1 MTSAQHPN
9 RVYFSSFD
17 RSPVDSNTDFTIT
30 FDTPI
35 DKARNFEVV
44 SASFPN
50 SFHQF
55 APYETV
61 FYFYHEDFNG
71 GGTAIGVPLSVTQ
84 FLGIGATGEN
94 AVPASR
100 PTGRKQYI
108 DGRYFL
114 DGADVA
120 TYITAWIQSLSAT
133 GGTDFP
139 ASSTGLCPFYH
150 IDDDPTQPIVYFAN
164 EAATG
169 VNFSQLSLVY
179 DDTTSAGGEGSLKML
194 FEDATPKIVRV
205 ASAVD
210 VGVLNGTYNYPSLLG
225 YKLGFTDLEQEAFG
239 AVVNITSANNQFQL
253 NARSQVYAIN
263 SNIPNNRFNIIYTD
277 RTSGQPVVLF
287 GTVSSVSS
295 YSISDIANA
304 LSSAVSAI
312 ISSGPVS
319 FRVVGSAIQGLFTVP
334 AQVGTTVFID
344 FSVGGSQLFSL
355 LNVASGQI
363 AIGTGSAQPN
373 TSANVNTG
381 NLVLNAVVDNFRTI
395 SIPPPATDFTVSG
408 LIAALNQ
415 QIQPLDIIQSFC
427 QNFSVS
433 STGSQLEFNF
443 TLSGNEP
450 FSAQDFQIIFG
461 ADPVQQA
468 TETTLGFTANITT
481 TNPNTTVTAPN
492 NVVTQGSPTP
502 DPHVAPDPIDLIRTS
517 NIYFAS
523 SLSAGEALS
532 SAGRKD
538 ILFSVSLTAPV
549 GGVQL
554 YQSSLSG
561 IIVNRP
567 PDVIRNLRLTLLDDN
582 FQIME
587 PMPQN
592 SAVSVEI
599 HFAYADENMVN
610 NVSTNP
616 YAY

>member
-17 RSPVDSNTDFTIT
+17 RSPVDTNTDFTIT

-35 DKARNFEVV
+35 DKAKNFEVV

-50 SFHQF
+50 SFRQF

-61 FYFYHEDFNG
+61 FYFYHEDFFNG
-71 GGTAIGVPLSVTQ
+71 TAAIGVPLSITQ

-94 AVPASR
+94 DVPSAR

-150 IDDDPTQPIVYFAN
+150 TNDDPTQPIIYFAN

-169 VNFSQLSLVY
+169 VDFSQLSLVY

-194 FEDATPKIVRV
+194 FEDATSKVVRV

-210 VGVLNGTYNYPSLLG
+210 VGVLDGTYNYPSLLG
-225 YKLGFTDLEQEAFG
+225 YKLGFTDLIHEAFG
-239 AVVNITSANNQFQL
+239 GASIVS
-253 NARSQVYAIN
+253 S
-263 SNIPNNRFNIIYTD
+263 SNNRF
-277 RTSGQPVVLF
+277 
-287 GTVSSVSS
+287 TVKAYSV
-295 YSISDIANA
+295 D
-304 LSSAVSAI
+304 
-312 ISSGPVS
+312 
-319 FRVVGSAIQGLFTVP
+319 RVVSNVINIPQNDYTFDALAQTIQDAIRDPNLPNTDCFQGISITQSLGFLVFSVFSSTNVP
-334 AQVGTTVFID
+334 SIGPIVTYSID
-344 FSVGGSQLFSL
+344 FSLSDPIQQACQLLLGMPIGVSL
-355 LNVASGQI
+355 NPTLS
-363 AIGTGSAQPN
+363 
-373 TSANVNTG
+373 
-381 NLVLNAVVDNFRTI
+381 
-395 SIPPPATDFTVSG
+395 PPP
-408 LIAALNQ
+408 
-415 QIQPLDIIQSFC
+415 
-427 QNFSVS
+427 
-433 STGSQLEFNF
+433 
-443 TLSGNEP
+443 
-450 FSAQDFQIIFG
+450 
-461 ADPVQQA
+461 
-468 TETTLGFTANITT
+468 FTAF
-481 TNPNTTVTAPN
+481 NPIQ
-492 NVVTQGSPTP
+492 TQSPPTP
-502 DPHVAPDPIDLIRTS
+502 NPHVAPDPIDLIRTS

-582 FQIME
+582 FQVME

>member
-17 RSPVDSNTDFTIT
+17 RSPVDTNTDFTIT

-35 DKARNFEVV
+35 DKAKNFEVV

-71 GGTAIGVPLSVTQ
+71 GNIAIGVPLSITQ

-94 AVPASR
+94 AVPSAR

-150 IDDDPTQPIVYFAN
+150 INDDTTQPIVYFAN

-169 VNFSQLSLVY
+169 VNFSQLSLTY

-194 FEDATPKIVRV
+194 FEDATPKVVRV
-205 ASAVD
+205 ASAID
-210 VGVLNGTYNYPSLLG
+210 VGVLDGTYLYPSLLG
-225 YKLGFTDLEQEAFG
+225 YKLGFTDLIHESFG
-239 AVVNITSANNQFQL
+239 AQSVAAVGGANNQFTL
-253 NARSQVYAIN
+253 MGFWADGNAATTTITIPPNDYTLDGLAAAIETAIN
-263 SNIPNNRFNIIYTD
+263 NNPTMPINIF
-277 RTSGQPVVLF
+277 SGTTVTQAAGVL
-287 GTVSSVSS
+287 T
-295 YSISDIANA
+295 
-304 LSSAVSAI
+304 
-312 ISSGPVS
+312 
-319 FRVVGSAIQGLFTVP
+319 FTVP
-334 AQVGTTVFID
+334 GIPTVLGPI
-344 FSVGGSQLFSL
+344 VQW
-355 LNVASGQI
+355 
-363 AIGTGSAQPN
+363 
-373 TSANVNTG
+373 
-381 NLVLNAVVDNFRTI
+381 
-395 SIPPPATDFTVSG
+395 
-408 LIAALNQ
+408 
-415 QIQPLDIIQSFC
+415 IIR
-427 QNFSVS
+427 
-433 STGSQLEFNF
+433 F
-443 TLSGNEP
+443 TL
-450 FSAQDFQIIFG
+450 
-461 ADPVQQA
+461 DPVQLA
-468 TETTLGFTANITT
+468 CKTLLGFGPQIASTSVAPGTPIVAPTFVTT
-481 TNPNTTVTAPN
+481 EGV
-492 NVVTQGSPTP
+492 PTP

-582 FQIME
+582 FQVME

>member
-17 RSPVDSNTDFTIT
+17 RSPVDTNTDFTIT

-35 DKARNFEVV
+35 DKAKNFEVV

-50 SFHQF
+50 AFHQF
-55 APYETV
+55 APYESV
-61 FYFYHEDFNG
+61 FYFYHEDFLS
-71 GGTAIGVPLSVTQ
+71 GGTAIGVPLSITQ

-120 TYITAWIQSLSAT
+120 TYITDWIQSLSAT
-133 GGTDFP
+133 GGTNFP
-139 ASSTGLCPFYH
+139 TPSTGLCPFYH
-150 IDDDPTQPIVYFAN
+150 TDDDPTKPIIYFAN

-169 VNFSQLSLVY
+169 VDFSTLSLTY

-194 FEDATPKIVRV
+194 FEDSAAKVVRV

-263 SNIPNNRFNIIYTD
+263 TNIPNNRFNIIYTNK
-277 RTSGQPVVLF
+277 SGQPVVLF
-287 GTVSSVSS
+287 GSVPNVQST
-295 YSISDIANA
+295 SIQDVANA
-304 LSSAVSAI
+304 LTTAVSSI
-312 ISSGPVS
+312 VNGVVS
-319 FRVVGSAIQGLFTVP
+319 FKVVGSAIQGLFTVP
-334 AQVGTTVFID
+334 AQVGTQILID
-344 FSVGGSQLFSL
+344 FSVGGSLLYSL

-363 AIGTGSAQPN
+363 VIGTGSNQP
-373 TSANVNTG
+373 TATGNVVTG
-381 NLVLNAVVDNFRTI
+381 NLVLNGVVDNIRTI
-395 SIPPPATDFTVSG
+395 SIPPPATDFTVAG
-408 LIAALNQ
+408 LVTALNQ
-415 QIQPLDIIQSFC
+415 IIQPLDIIQSFC
-427 QNFSVS
+427 RNFSVS
-433 STGSQLEFNF
+433 NTGSQLEFNF
-443 TLSGNEP
+443 NTSGTEP
-450 FSAQDFQIIFG
+450 FTPLNFQILFSG
-461 ADPVQQA
+461 DPVQQA
-468 TETTLGFTANITT
+468 TKTTLGFTADTTT
-481 TNPNTTVTAPN
+481 TNPNTTITAPN
-492 NVVTQGSPTP
+492 NVVTQGTPTV

-582 FQIME
+582 FQVME

-599 HFAYADENMVN
+599 HFAYADENQVN
-610 NVSTNP
+610 NVSLL
-616 YAY
+616 A

>member
-17 RSPVDSNTDFTIT
+17 RSPVDTNTDFTIT

-35 DKARNFEVV
+35 DKAKNFEVV

-50 SFHQF
+50 AFHQF
-55 APYETV
+55 APYESV
-61 FYFYHEDFNG
+61 FYFYHEDFVG
-71 GGTAIGVPLSVTQ
+71 GGTAIGVPLSITQ

-120 TYITAWIQSLSAT
+120 TYITDWIQSLSAT
-133 GGTDFP
+133 GGTNFP
-139 ASSTGLCPFYH
+139 TPSTGLCPFYH
-150 IDDDPTQPIVYFAN
+150 TDDDPTKPIIYFAN

-169 VNFSQLSLVY
+169 VDFSTLSLTY

-194 FEDATPKIVRV
+194 FEDSAAKVVRV

-253 NARSQVYAIN
+253 NARSQVYQID
-263 SNIPNNRFNIIYTD
+263 SGIPNNTFTVTYTSQ
-277 RTSGQPVVLF
+277 TTGQPVTLTVTISNLITYSV
-287 GTVSSVSS
+287 GEVATALSTAVSS
-295 YSISDIANA
+295 IFGGA
-304 LSSAVSAI
+304 SAV
-312 ISSGPVS
+312 IST
-319 FRVVGSAIQGLFTVP
+319 GSAVIFRIRIP
-334 AQVGTTVFID
+334 AQNATPIIFN
-344 FSVGGSQLFSL
+344 FSANGSQLYTL
-355 LNVASGQI
+355 LNVASGNI
-363 AIGTGSAQPN
+363 TVATGGTGQLTTTN
-373 TSANVNTG
+373 YTTG
-381 NLVLNAVVDNFRTI
+381 NLVLNSSLDNIRTI

-408 LIAALNQ
+408 LVAALNQ
-415 QIQPLDIIQSFC
+415 LIQPLDIIQNLC
-427 QNFSVS
+427 RNFSVS
-433 STGSQLEFNF
+433 NTGSPLEFNF
-443 TLSGNEP
+443 TTSGTEP
-450 FSAQDFQIIFG
+450 FPPLNFQILFSG
-461 ADPVQQA
+461 DPVQQA
-468 TETTLGFTANITT
+468 TKTTLGFTANTTT
-481 TNPNTTVTAPN
+481 TNPNTTITAPN
-492 NVVTQGSPTP
+492 NVVTQGTPTV

-582 FQIME
+582 FQVME

-599 HFAYADENMVN
+599 HFAYADENQVN
-610 NVSTNP
+610 NVSLL
-616 YAY
+616 A

>member
-35 DKARNFEVV
+35 DKARNYEVV

-55 APYETV
+55 APYETIL
-61 FYFYHEDFNG
+61 YFYHEDFDS
-71 GGTAIGVPLSVTQ
+71 GGTAIGVPLSITQ

-120 TYITAWIQSLSAT
+120 TYVTAWIQSLSAT

-150 IDDDPTQPIVYFAN
+150 TDDDPTQPIIYFAN

-169 VNFSQLSLVY
+169 VDFSQLSLAY
-179 DDTTSAGGEGSLKML
+179 DDTTSAGGEGSLKMT
-194 FEDATPKIVRV
+194 FEDATPKVVRV
-205 ASAVD
+205 ASIVD

-225 YKLGFTDLEQEAFG
+225 NKLGFTALEQEAFG
-239 AVVNITSANNQFQL
+239 AVVNITSANNQFEL
-253 NARSQVYAIN
+253 NAIAQAYQINGSNNTFKIYYNDASGNPQNFGVVVPDVFSAAIV
-263 SNIPNNRFNIIYTD
+263 D
-277 RTSGQPVVLF
+277 V
-287 GTVSSVSS
+287 
-295 YSISDIANA
+295 ANA
-304 LSSAVSAI
+304 IQAGLRAAGLQVST
-312 ISSGPVS
+312 VT
-319 FRVVGSAIQGLFTVP
+319 VVGSTLQISIRLFGNIP
-334 AQVGTTVFID
+334 ASGPIYAD
-344 FSVGGSQLFSL
+344 FSIGSQLYTL
-355 LNVASGQI
+355 LGVAAGQIQIGTASGF
-363 AIGTGSAQPN
+363 N
-373 TSANVNTG
+373 TNILYTTG
-381 NLVLNAVVDNFRTI
+381 NLVLNATYDNLVTI
-395 SIPPPATDFTVSG
+395 SIPPPATDFTVAG
-408 LIAALNQ
+408 LVAALNQ
-415 QIQPLDIIQSFC
+415 QIQPTDFVKGLC

-433 STGSQLEFNF
+433 NTGSQLEFNF
-443 TLSGNEP
+443 TQSGNEII
-450 FSAQDFQIIFG
+450 SVSSFQVIF
-461 ADPVQQA
+461 DSSTVQQA
-468 TETTLGFTANITT
+468 TKTTLGFTANTTT
-481 TNPNTTVTAPN
+481 TNPNTTITAPN
-492 NVVTQGSPTP
+492 NVVTQGTPTP

-561 IIVNRP
+561 VVVNRP
-567 PDVIRNLRLTLLDDN
+567 PDVIRNLRVTLLDDN

-592 SAVSVEI
+592 SGISVEI
-599 HFAYADENMVN
+599 HFAYADENLVN

>member
-17 RSPVDSNTDFTIT
+17 RSPVDTNTDFTIT

-61 FYFYHEDFNG
+61 FYFYHEDFS
-71 GGTAIGVPLSVTQ
+71 GGTIAIGVPLSITQ
-84 FLGIGATGEN
+84 FLGIGATGESS
-94 AVPASR
+94 VPASR

-150 IDDDPTQPIVYFAN
+150 TNDDPTQPIVYFAN

-169 VNFSQLSLVY
+169 VDFSQLSLTY

-194 FEDATPKIVRV
+194 FEDATPKAVRV

-225 YKLGFTDLEQEAFG
+225 YKLGFTDLINEAFG
-239 AVVNITSANNQFQL
+239 GPSIVSASNNQFVISVGFTNGSVVQ
-253 NARSQVYAIN
+253 NTIV
-263 SNIPNNRFNIIYTD
+263 IPPNDYTFD
-277 RTSGQPVVLF
+277 GL
-287 GTVSSVSS
+287 
-295 YSISDIANA
+295 A
-304 LSSAVSAI
+304 
-312 ISSGPVS
+312 
-319 FRVVGSAIQGLFTVP
+319 SAIQSAITDPNLPNANCFAGITVTQTLGVLTFTFP
-334 AQVGTTVFID
+334 AAITTSLGTVAAYNIGFVQSNPIQVAC
-344 FSVGGSQLFSL
+344 QAL
-355 LNVASGQI
+355 LGM
-363 AIGTGSAQPN
+363 
-373 TSANVNTG
+373 
-381 NLVLNAVVDNFRTI
+381 NA
-395 SIPPPATDFTVSG
+395 
-408 LIAALNQ
+408 
-415 QIQPLDIIQSFC
+415 
-427 QNFSVS
+427 
-433 STGSQLEFNF
+433 STGLVAP
-443 TLSGNEP
+443 SGT
-450 FSAQDFQIIFG
+450 S
-461 ADPVQQA
+461 
-468 TETTLGFTANITT
+468 
-481 TNPNTTVTAPN
+481 TAPN
-492 NVVTQGSPTP
+492 PMTTQSIPTP

-567 PDVIRNLRLTLLDDN
+567 PDVIRNLRVTLLDDN
-582 FQIME
+582 FQVME

-592 SAVSVEI
+592 SGISVEI
-599 HFAYADENMVN
+599 HFAYADENLVN